1 MQAADADP
9 TKARMSYGVPIRE
22 LPLAEGKSL
31 PYVALA
37 DMQPEVAE
45 RFAKYVCP
53 CACPSVPGQD
63 AFYLHDWERWG
74 RANYLGAERMKGEQ
88 MGGAKLR

>member
-1 MQAADADP
+1 MKGIERMYNDP
-9 TKARMSYGVPIRE
+9 ETARMSYGVPIRE

-31 PYVALA
+31 PYVVLA
-37 DMQPEVAE
+37 DMQPDVAE

-53 CACPSVPGQD
+53 CACPNVPSQD

-74 RANYLGAERMKGEQ
+74 RANYPNGASEQ
-88 MGGAKLR
+88 